1 MQGVDQIETE
11 TFREHRAQP
20 VTTQLVIDFVRDEAG
35 QDIVEYA
42 LLTAVIGL
50 VGFVTWQAVTA
61 GIGTAYQGWDTGTQD
76 LWEPANP
83 GGGS

>member
-1 MQGVDQIETE
+1 MDHTDA
-11 TFREHRAQP
+11 EHRGQGGTPRVTRQP
-20 VTTQLVIDFVRDEAG
+20 VIDFVRDEAG

-50 VGFVTWQAVTA
+50 VGIVTWQAITA

>member
-1 MQGVDQIETE
+1 MDQEETE
-11 TFREHRAQP
+11 TFRENGTQP
-20 VTTQLVIDFVRDEAG
+20 VTTQQVTDFVRDEAG